1 MPNYSSGPEAAP
13 PARAASSIQPQQ
25 IKLKRVLGLPSL
37 VFFGLV
43 YMVPLTI
50 FTTYGVVS
58 ASTGGRASLAYIIT
72 LAAMIFTAKSYA
84 SMVKVFPVAGSSYS
98 YASKTFG
105 PNIGFLA
112 GWSLLLDYMLLPM
125 VSYLVIGIYLNILF
139 PAVPAWIFVVAC
151 ILLVTVLNVVGIS
164 SVATASNLIVLVQF
178 VFIAVFVVIAVGFV
192 ATGNHSVNLGAPFTG
207 DGGANVTFSTLMAG
221 AAVLCLSFLGFDAIS
236 TMAEEA
242 KNPKKDIPRA
252 IIIVTVGAGLLF
264 LVLAYISQL
273 VFPGTGFNDP
283 VSAASE
289 VMLKA
294 GGDFLNIFFIAAYV
308 AGATG
313 SAITS
318 QASVSRILYSMGR
331 DGMLPRRIFGTLSA
345 RFKTPIIPIM
355 LVSVISV
362 LGVNADVN
370 LLFSIVSFGALIAFS
385 IVNLSVM
392 KRYLWD
398 EKRRSGKDVFLYGV
412 LPGIGFLLTLWI
424 WTSLAPNALT
434 IGVIWLA
441 AGLVYLLILTKGLR
455 RKAPQVEFSETL

>member
-1 MPNYSSGPEAAP
+1 M
-13 PARAASSIQPQQ
+13 
-25 IKLKRVLGLPSL
+25 LGLPSL

-43 YMVPLTI
+43 YMVPLTV

-58 ASTGGRASLAYIIT
+58 ANTGGRTSLAYIVT

-84 SMVKVFPVAGSSYS
+84 SMVKVCPVAGSSYS
-98 YASKTFG
+98 YASKSFG

-112 GWSLLLDYMLLPM
+112 GWSLLLDYLLLPM
-125 VSYLVIGIYLNILF
+125 VNYLVIGIYLNILF
-139 PAVPAWIFVVAC
+139 PAIPAWIFVVAC
-151 ILLVTVLNVVGIS
+151 IVLVTVLNVVGIS

-178 VFIAVFVVIAVGFV
+178 VFIAVFVAIAIGFV
-192 ATGNHSVNLGAPFTG
+192 ATGGNSVNLAAPFTG
-207 DGGANVTFSTLMAG
+207 DGGANVTFPALMAG

-264 LVLAYISQL
+264 LALAYISQL

-313 SAITS
+313 SAIAS

-345 RFKTPIIPIM
+345 RFKTPVISILI
-355 LVSVISV
+355 VSVISV
-362 LGVNADVN
+362 LGVNADVG
-370 LLFSIVSFGALIAFS
+370 LLFSVVSFGALVAFS
-385 IVNLSVM
+385 VVNLSVI

-398 EKRRSGKDVFLYGV
+398 EKRRTRGDVFLFGI
-412 LPGIGFLLTLWI
+412 LPGVGFLLTVWV
-424 WTSLAPNALT
+424 WTSLAPNALI

-441 AGLVYLLILTKGLR
+441 AGFVYLLFLTKGFR
-455 RKAPQVEFSETL
+455 RKTPRVEFSETL